1 MKRVI
6 NTYNR
11 QAAFG
16 SELRM
21 TENKLEYMNAYKY
34 ILGLLFVTFLTS
46 CSDLIEEEP
55 MTFKTPSEMNSE
67 DGVSAML
74 TSAYGALQQ
83 YGYYK
88 QDFIMQAEM
97 RADYMTGRG
106 SYNAVGDY
114 RIDATN
120 IGRITNCWD
129 AIYVG
134 VNRANIVIGS
144 VGELAIDEGFKAQ
157 SIAEA
162 KVLRAL
168 NYYNLVRTW
177 GAVPMPLDIATNLE
191 ALSIPRSNVEDVY
204 AQITKDLTDAINSGA
219 LVEEF
224 PTKDRGRAT
233 VYAAKA
239 LLADVYLTIGEYQKA
254 ADESQDVIESN
265 KFALQSDLSTMF
277 SPEPNATH
285 SGEIWSIT
293 WIRQGSDGNR
303 LLSFMH
309 NSSLGY
315 SRAGW
320 RVLLGNL
327 NCPILKD
334 WDNADLRRNFNM
346 YSTPE
351 ELAVLTAAEPM
362 LFKKFIDVNGAGQD
376 AHGNDQPI
384 YRYADVLTVFAAAE
398 CMANNGPTVEAYE
411 AINQVRRRGYGV
423 DITTPNEDVD
433 YSSLSQDEF
442 MDAVWTERARE
453 FIMEGKRWYDMKR
466 MPEAKAIALINAAN
480 KQENF
485 TTDDWLYPIP
495 QGEIDNNDALTNADQ
510 NPGY

>member
-1 MKRVI
+1 MK
-6 NTYNR
+6 
-11 QAAFG
+11 
-16 SELRM
+16 
-21 TENKLEYMNAYKY
+21 AYRY
-34 ILGLLFVTFLTS
+34 VYGLLLAVSVAS
-46 CSDLIEEEP
+46 CSDLIEEEAL
-55 MTFKTPSEMNSE
+55 TFKTPSEMNSE
-67 DGVSAML
+67 DGVNAML
-74 TSAYGALQQ
+74 TNAYGALQQ

-97 RADYMTGRG
+97 RADYMNGRG

-114 RIDATN
+114 RIDARN
-120 IGRITNCWD
+120 IGRITDCWD

-144 VGELAIDEGFKAQ
+144 VGDLAIDEAVKKQ
-157 SIAEA
+157 VIAEA

-177 GAVPMPLDIATNLE
+177 GAVPMPLSIASSLDE
-191 ALSIPRSNVEDVY
+191 LGIPKSSEEVVY
-204 AQITKDLTDAINSGA
+204 TQIIKDLTEAVNSEA
-219 LVEEF
+219 LVESF
-224 PTKDRGRAT
+224 PTDQRGRAT
-233 VYAAKA
+233 IYAAKA
-239 LLADVYLTIGEYQKA
+239 LLADVYLTIGEYQKS
-254 ADESQDVIESN
+254 ADEAEDIIGA
-265 KFALQSDLSTMF
+265 KRFTLQSELAQIF
-277 SPEPNATH
+277 SPEPNDVHT
-285 SGEIWSIT
+285 GEIWSIT
-293 WIRQGSDGNR
+293 WIRLGNDGNR

-309 NSSLGY
+309 NSSMGY

-327 NCPILKD
+327 DCPILND
-334 WDNADLRRNFNM
+334 WEPADLRRNFNM

-351 ELAVLTAAEPM
+351 ELAVLSAAEPM
-362 LFKKFIDVNGAGQD
+362 LFKKFIDSNGAGQD

-384 YRYADVLTVFAAAE
+384 YRYADVLTVYAAAE
-398 CMANNGPTVEAYE
+398 CMANSGPTTEAYE
-411 AINQVRRRGYGV
+411 ALNKVRRRGYGV
-423 DITTPNEDVD
+423 DITTPNVDVD
-433 YSSLSQDEF
+433 YSALSQDEF

-466 MPEAKAIALINAAN
+466 MSEAKAIALINAAN

-495 QGEIDNNDALTNADQ
+495 QSEIDNNDGLTNADQ